1 MIRAQVLVCG
11 GTGCTSS
18 GSNKIQEAFQENIA
32 AFGLENEVKIV
43 QTGCFG
49 LCALGPIMIV
59 YPEGAF
65 YSCMTEENVPR
76 VVKEHLIEGKVCT
89 DLLYKETVAED
100 GSIAVHKAYTVR
112 ASLSKVP
119 VEIEP
124 ATAEA
129 EAVIEDRIMVS
140 MAQRT
145 YIETQLRALSA
156 RA

>member
-1 MIRAQVLVCG
+1 MKIILAN
-11 GTGCTSS
+11 GTELNPIIVIGESTFTQGARRDTLRFVFPASED
-18 GSNKIQEAFQENIA
+18 IIALDDAF
-32 AFGLENEVKIV
+32 
-43 QTGCFG
+43 
-49 LCALGPIMIV
+49 
-59 YPEGAF
+59 
-65 YSCMTEENVPR
+65 TEENCENVT
-76 VVKEHLIEGKVCT
+76 I
-89 DLLYKETVAED
+89 VAED